1 MTLSELSSVDVGR
14 GKPIGS
20 PLTAYTKGLGSLGPD
35 VISIRILWRW
45 WARDDSNLRAGDYES
60 FFHRPVRAV
69 CSGLKNL
76 YLRIGD
82 KIHPGYERYRDG
94 KIGLSME
101 EIVGQAEKQDKV
113 SK

>member
-1 MTLSELSSVDVGR
+1 
-14 GKPIGS
+14 
-20 PLTAYTKGLGSLGPD
+20 
-35 VISIRILWRW
+35 
-45 WARDDSNLRAGDYES
+45 
-60 FFHRPVRAV
+60 VRAV